1 SPRLALGVC
10 LVGESLAFGAAY
22 LTRKTM
28 GYSSGDVAI
37 MNFGGLLGMEL
48 AGASLLLAPDR
59 DNPRLGVGI
68 VLGAGALGLGAGAAI
83 APHLS
88 FSLGDTIMTAE
99 TTLEGVFLGNWIGRA
114 LSLSSRHETAATLFG
129 LGLGFVGGSA
139 MSQYLELSISDVSYV
154 LVAGLYGKMLGAS
167 IPMLAD
173 SSDEMFAVGIGTGS
187 VLALGAAYAT
197 TDRVEF
203 SNSAPLFV
211 GLSTAFGWWHG
222 FALGESTD
230 GLSSQ
235 QSNGALFL
243 GAALG
248 GLAAVPIDLFVHP
261 TNAEVFALTGGVFW
275 GTWFSAWG
283 AALGDASRSTRLRVS
298 LLAGDV
304 GLVASAIAVSPI
316 GGVDPRAMGVANLA
330 GLAGSGIASLAAALV
345 TTNDDTVIVANLV
358 GSGLGFIAGAIVAA
372 SMDFEP
378 IVSDSADGKPA
389 SRGKRSTETTSVI
402 YPLLIPADNSNPATA
417 MGIGLALFD

>member
-1 SPRLALGVC
+1 
-10 LVGESLAFGAAY
+10 
-22 LTRKTM
+22 M
-28 GYSSGDVAI
+28 
-37 MNFGGLLGMEL
+37 
-48 AGASLLLAPDR
+48 
-59 DNPRLGVGI
+59 
-68 VLGAGALGLGAGAAI
+68 
-83 APHLS
+83 
-88 FSLGDTIMTAE
+88 
-99 TTLEGVFLGNWIGRA
+99 
-114 LSLSSRHETAATLFG
+114 
-129 LGLGFVGGSA
+129 
-139 MSQYLELSISDVSYV
+139 
-154 LVAGLYGKMLGAS
+154 
-167 IPMLAD
+167 
-173 SSDEMFAVGIGTGS
+173 
-187 VLALGAAYAT
+187 
-197 TDRVEF
+197 
-203 SNSAPLFV
+203 
-211 GLSTAFGWWHG
+211 
-222 FALGESTD
+222 
-230 GLSSQ
+230 
-235 QSNGALFL
+235 
-243 GAALG
+243 
-248 GLAAVPIDLFVHP
+248 HP